1 MPALAALDL
10 NLLPI
15 LVALHERGSVSQAAV
30 ALGMSQPAVSAALA
44 KLRAHFD
51 DPLFVRSAGGVQA
64 TPRADALV
72 KSARAILAQIE
83 HEMVPEADFSP
94 ARTTRRVSLALS
106 EFGELTLLPRLIAR
120 LGQVAPGVA
129 LRGLDLPAAQIE
141 AGLASGEI
149 DLAVGHFPDLRKN
162 QFFQQ
167 RLFAEG
173 CAGLVRAGH
182 PLVADRLTL
191 RQYLELKHVSV
202 QSARHAQE
210 LIERNLARKHLKR
223 NIVLTMPHF
232 SSVPALIAQSDLIA
246 TLPQSLA
253 DYQAHADERL
263 LVVKLPAE
271 IASGVEVRQ
280 HWHRKFHYDARIKW
294 LRGLIQSTVQHP

>member
-1 MPALAALDL
+1 VQKHTKAVVHLGGVRSLASVAVRKLEHFLLSLRPLEVQLIHVSPVVALHLNLVPALA
-10 NLLPI
+10 
-15 LVALHERGSVSQAAV
+15 Q
-30 ALGMSQPAVSAALA
+30 
-44 KLRAHFD
+44 
-51 DPLFVRSAGGVQA
+51 
-64 TPRADALV
+64 
-72 KSARAILAQIE
+72 
-83 HEMVPEADFSP
+83 
-94 ARTTRRVSLALS
+94 
-106 EFGELTLLPRLIAR
+106 
-120 LGQVAPGVA
+120 
-129 LRGLDLPAAQIE
+129 
-141 AGLASGEI
+141 
-149 DLAVGHFPDLRKN
+149 
-162 QFFQQ
+162 
-167 RLFAEG
+167 
-173 CAGLVRAGH
+173 
-182 PLVADRLTL
+182 
-191 RQYLELKHVSV
+191 HVSV